1 MEFTPEND
9 SLFGLQNTRDQVNV
23 DDKLQQVISAMTKD
37 FFTLESK
44 KAQGKASQEKTAK
57 TKSILSDAIDTA
69 NNKYVRPTVLNK
81 RSKWVL
87 DVRLKPMGQSG
98 AIWAYEAD
106 KKHISINQ
114 DSAFVRHYFS
124 NDGTKNTHAQ
134 EVFVKQAV
142 AFESSLLE
150 MNDMLDEKLEE
161 QLRANFFTKLRMVVD
176 A

>member
-1 MEFTPEND
+1 
-9 SLFGLQNTRDQVNV
+9 
-23 DDKLQQVISAMTKD
+23 
-37 FFTLESK
+37 
-44 KAQGKASQEKTAK
+44 
-57 TKSILSDAIDTA
+57 
-69 NNKYVRPTVLNK
+69 
-81 RSKWVL
+81 
-87 DVRLKPMGQSG
+87 MGQSG